1 MMVRINMPMPDSCE
15 ECPIP
20 YITDDLELKCPFH
33 KLYVTGL
40 SERADDCPLEDDAKS
55 TTK

>member
-1 MMVRINMPMPDSCE
+1 MMVRINIPMPDSCE

-40 SERADDCPLEDDAKS
+40 GERADNCPLEDDEEDNK
-55 TTK
+55 